1 MLRIKKLDIFV
12 LKSFLLLF
20 AGTFFICL
28 FIFMMQFLWRYVDE
42 LVGKGLEINVLAQFF
57 FYSGLT
63 LIPLSLP
70 LAILLA
76 ALMTFG
82 NFGERYELL
91 SMKAAGIPLLRI
103 IRPVVLF
110 CVFLGGMSF
119 FFQNIIG
126 PRAQKQL
133 WTLLVSMKQKS
144 PEVDIPEGVFYS
156 DIDGYNIYVKH
167 KDRKTG
173 LLKDILIYNFSDG
186 FENAHI
192 IWAAEGKLELTAD
205 KQHLFL
211 HLYNGEQFE
220 NLKSQSVISRNVPY
234 RRETFKEKH
243 TLIQFSSEFNM
254 VDGSFLD
261 RRSDIK
267 NMHEISVA
275 IDSLTTHA
283 DSVGRSMYSDIMS
296 TTYRGAVLTP
306 ADSVKIK
313 TENIAVINTDSIY
326 NSMTSQ
332 EKLKVLHTLIQFSSE
347 FNMVDGSFLDRRSDI
362 KNMHE
367 ISVAI
372 DSLTTHADSVGRSMY
387 SDIMSTTYRG
397 AVLTPADSVK
407 IKTENI
413 AVINTDSIYN
423 SMTSQEKLK
432 VLTTTEN
439 RVKSLSTDWDMK
451 SFLTKDTDNSIRSHR
466 SDWHKK
472 ITLSLAC
479 IIFFFIGAPL
489 GAIIRKGGLGMPV
502 VISVLIFVIYYI
514 IDSGATRVAKSG
526 EMNIVLGTWMS
537 TIVLAPLGAFFTY
550 KSNKD
555 SVVFNLDVY
564 AAFFRKLLGIRQS
577 RHMFKKEVIIH
588 TPEYAKDIEILDE
601 ISKDCQTYLE
611 THRLKGMPNY
621 IQIFTNNKHD
631 DAIAEISKK
640 MEALI
645 EELSN
650 TKDAVLLN
658 LMNNYPFLSV
668 KAHKSLFDNRWLNLL
683 FGIIVPAG
691 LLLYLNIWRY
701 RLRLEKDLRVII
713 KTNQSIIEQIEKQQL
728 YLQK

>member
-20 AGTFFICL
+20 SGTFFICL

-103 IRPVVLF
+103 MRPVVLF
-110 CVFLGGMSF
+110 CMFLGGMSF
-119 FFQNIIG
+119 FFQNEIG

-167 KDRKTG
+167 KDRETG
-173 LLKDILIYNFSDG
+173 MLKDVLIYNFSDG

-192 IWAAEGKLELTAD
+192 IWAEEGKLELTAD

-234 RRETFKEKH
+234 RRESFKEKH
-243 TLIQFSSEFNM
+243 TLIQFDSDFNM

-261 RRSDIK
+261 QRSDIK
-267 NMHEISVA
+267 NMREISQA
-275 IDSLTTHA
+275 IDSLEIHA
-283 DSVGRSMYSDIMS
+283 DSVGRAYFNDVINS
-296 TTYRGAVLTP
+296 TYKTPVLTK
-306 ADSVKIK
+306 ADSTKLEKLNV
-313 TENIAVINTDSIY
+313 AYLNTDSIF

-332 EKLKVLHTLIQFSSE
+332 EKSQTLS
-347 FNMVDGSFLDRRSDI
+347 
-362 KNMHE
+362 
-367 ISVAI
+367 
-372 DSLTTHADSVGRSMY
+372 
-387 SDIMSTTYRG
+387 
-397 AVLTPADSVK
+397 
-407 IKTENI
+407 KTENRI
-413 AVINTDSIYN
+413 S
-423 SMTSQEKLK
+423 
-432 VLTTTEN
+432 
-439 RVKSLSTDWDMK
+439 SLASDWEMK
-451 SFLTKDTDNSIRSHR
+451 SFMSKSTDGNIRSHR

-502 VISVLIFVIYYI
+502 VISVLIFVVYYI
-514 IDSGATRVAKSG
+514 IDSGATRIGKSG
-526 EMNIVLGTWMS
+526 EMNVALGTWMS
-537 TIVLAPLGAFFTY
+537 TLVLAPVGAFFTY

-555 SVVFNLDVY
+555 SVVFNIDTY
-564 AAFFRKLLGIRQS
+564 AAFFRKVFGIRLS
-577 RHMFKKEVIIH
+577 RHLFKKEVIIH
-588 TPEYAKDIEILDE
+588 TPEYRKDVEALE
-601 ISKDCQTYLE
+601 HISALCEDYMRM
-611 THRLKGMPNY
+611 HRLKGLPNY
-621 IQIFTNNKHD
+621 IKLFMNNKPD
-631 DAIAEISKK
+631 DAIADISRQ
-640 MEALI
+640 MEAMI

-650 TKDAVLLN
+650 SKDPILLN
-658 LMNNYPFLSV
+658 AMNNYPFLAV
-668 KAHKSLFDNRWLNLL
+668 KAHKSPFGNRWLNLAL
-683 FGIIVPAG
+683 GIVVPVG
-691 LLLYLNIWRY
+691 LLVYLNIWRF
-701 RLRLEKDLRVII
+701 RLRLEKDLKNIIRTNGQVIQQI
-713 KTNQSIIEQIEKQQL
+713 KDQHYYS
-728 YLQK
+728 

>member
-103 IRPVVLF
+103 IRSVVLF

-156 DIDGYNIYVKH
+156 DIDGYNIYVKQ

-173 LLKDILIYNFSDG
+173 MLKDVLIYNFSDG

-243 TLIQFSSEFNM
+243 TLIKFSSEFNM

-275 IDSLTTHA
+275 IDSLTVHA

-296 TTYRGAVLTP
+296 TTYRTPVLTP
-306 ADSVKIK
+306 ADSTKMKEERV
-313 TENIAVINTDSIY
+313 S
-326 NSMTSQ
+326 
-332 EKLKVLHTLIQFSSE
+332 
-347 FNMVDGSFLDRRSDI
+347 
-362 KNMHE
+362 
-367 ISVAI
+367 
-372 DSLTTHADSVGRSMY
+372 
-387 SDIMSTTYRG
+387 
-397 AVLTPADSVK
+397 
-407 IKTENI
+407 
-413 AVINTDSIYN
+413 VINTDSIYN

-432 VLTTTEN
+432 VLTTTGN
-439 RVKSLSTDWDMK
+439 RMSLLASDWDMK
-451 SFLTKDTDNSIRSHR
+451 SFLTKDTDNNIRSHR

-555 SVVFNLDVY
+555 SVVFNIDVY
-564 AAFFRKLLGIRQS
+564 AAFFRKLFGIRQS
-577 RHMFKKEVIIH
+577 RHLFKKEVIIH
-588 TPEYAKDIEILDE
+588 TPEYQEDIEILEE
-601 ISKDCQTYLE
+601 ISRDCTVYLE
-611 THRLKGMPNY
+611 NHRLKGMPNY
-621 IQIFTNNKHD
+621 VQIFTNNKHD
-631 DAIAEISKK
+631 DAIAEINKK
-640 MEALI
+640 MEAVI

-658 LMNNYPFLSV
+658 LLNNYPFLSV

-683 FGIIVPAG
+683 LGIVIPAG

-701 RLRLEKDLRVII
+701 RIRLDKDLRLII
-713 KTNQSIIEQIEKQQL
+713 KNNQSIIEQIRNQQL
-728 YLQK
+728 YLQ

>member
-20 AGTFFICL
+20 SGTFFICL

-103 IRPVVLF
+103 MRPVVLF
-110 CVFLGGMSF
+110 CLFLGGMSF
-119 FFQNIIG
+119 FFQNEIG

-167 KDRKTG
+167 KDRETG
-173 LLKDILIYNFSDG
+173 MLKDVLIYNFSDG

-192 IWAAEGKLELTAD
+192 IWAEEGKLELTAD

-234 RRETFKEKH
+234 RRESFKEKH
-243 TLIQFSSEFNM
+243 TLIQFDSDFNM

-261 RRSDIK
+261 QRSDIK
-267 NMHEISVA
+267 NMREISQA
-275 IDSLTTHA
+275 IDSLEIHA
-283 DSVGRSMYSDIMS
+283 DSVGRAYFNDVINS
-296 TTYRGAVLTP
+296 TYKTPVLTK
-306 ADSVKIK
+306 ADSTKLEKLNV
-313 TENIAVINTDSIY
+313 AYLNTDSIF

-332 EKLKVLHTLIQFSSE
+332 EKSQTLS
-347 FNMVDGSFLDRRSDI
+347 
-362 KNMHE
+362 
-367 ISVAI
+367 
-372 DSLTTHADSVGRSMY
+372 
-387 SDIMSTTYRG
+387 
-397 AVLTPADSVK
+397 
-407 IKTENI
+407 KTENRI
-413 AVINTDSIYN
+413 S
-423 SMTSQEKLK
+423 
-432 VLTTTEN
+432 
-439 RVKSLSTDWDMK
+439 SLASDWEMK
-451 SFLTKDTDNSIRSHR
+451 SFMSKSTDGNIRSHR

-502 VISVLIFVIYYI
+502 VISVLIFVVYYI
-514 IDSGATRVAKSG
+514 IDSGATRIGKSG
-526 EMNIVLGTWMS
+526 EMNVALGTWMS
-537 TIVLAPLGAFFTY
+537 TLVLAPVGAFFTY

-555 SVVFNLDVY
+555 SVVFNIDTY
-564 AAFFRKLLGIRQS
+564 AAFFRKVFGIRLS
-577 RHMFKKEVIIH
+577 RHLFKKEVIIH
-588 TPEYAKDIEILDE
+588 TPEYRKDVEALE
-601 ISKDCQTYLE
+601 HISALCEDYMRM
-611 THRLKGMPNY
+611 HRLKGLPNY
-621 IQIFTNNKHD
+621 IKLFMNNKPD
-631 DAIAEISKK
+631 DAIADISRQ
-640 MEALI
+640 MEAVI

-650 TKDAVLLN
+650 SKDPILLN
-658 LMNNYPFLSV
+658 AMNNYPFLAV
-668 KAHKSLFDNRWLNLL
+668 KAHKSPFGNRWLNLAL
-683 FGIIVPAG
+683 GIVVPVG
-691 LLLYLNIWRY
+691 LLVYLHIWRF
-701 RLRLEKDLRVII
+701 RLRLEKDLKNIIRTNGQVIQQI
-713 KTNQSIIEQIEKQQL
+713 KDQHYYS
-728 YLQK
+728 

>member
-20 AGTFFICL
+20 SGTFFICL

-42 LVGKGLEINVLAQFF
+42 LVGKGLEISVLAQFF

-103 IRPVVLF
+103 MRPVVLF
-110 CVFLGGMSF
+110 CVFLGAMSF
-119 FFQNIIG
+119 FFQNEIG

-173 LLKDILIYNFSDG
+173 MLKDVLIYNFSDG

-192 IWAAEGKLELTAD
+192 IWAEEGKLELTAD
-205 KQHLFL
+205 KQHLYL
-211 HLYNGEQFE
+211 HLYDGEQFE

-234 RRETFKEKH
+234 RRESFKEKH
-243 TLIQFSSEFNM
+243 TLIQFDSDFNM

-261 RRSDIK
+261 QRSDIK
-267 NMHEISVA
+267 NMHEISQA
-275 IDSLTTHA
+275 IDSLEMHA
-283 DSVGRSMYSDIMS
+283 DSVGRAYFKDVIH
-296 TTYRGAVLTP
+296 TTYQTAQLSK
-306 ADSVKIK
+306 ADSIK
-313 TENIAVINTDSIY
+313 LKELNVAYINTDSIY

-332 EKLKVLHTLIQFSSE
+332 EKSQTLS
-347 FNMVDGSFLDRRSDI
+347 
-362 KNMHE
+362 
-367 ISVAI
+367 
-372 DSLTTHADSVGRSMY
+372 
-387 SDIMSTTYRG
+387 
-397 AVLTPADSVK
+397 
-407 IKTENI
+407 KTENRM
-413 AVINTDSIYN
+413 A
-423 SMTSQEKLK
+423 
-432 VLTTTEN
+432 
-439 RVKSLSTDWDMK
+439 SLASDWDMK
-451 SFLTKDTDNSIRSHR
+451 SFMSKSTDGNIRSHR

-502 VISVLIFVIYYI
+502 VISVLIFVVYYI
-514 IDSGATRVAKSG
+514 IDSGATRIGKSG
-526 EMNIVLGTWMS
+526 EMNVALGTWMS
-537 TIVLAPLGAFFTY
+537 TLVLAPVGAFFTY

-555 SVVFNLDVY
+555 SVVFNIDTY
-564 AAFFRKLLGIRQS
+564 AAFFRKVFGIRLS
-577 RHMFKKEVIIH
+577 RHLFKKEVIIH
-588 TPEYAKDIEILDE
+588 TPEYRKDVEALE
-601 ISKDCQTYLE
+601 HISALCEDYMRM
-611 THRLKGMPNY
+611 HRLKGLPNY
-621 IQIFTNNKHD
+621 IKLFMNNKPD
-631 DAIAEISKK
+631 DAIADISRQ
-640 MEALI
+640 MEAVI

-650 TKDAVLLN
+650 SKDPILLN
-658 LMNNYPFLSV
+658 AMNNYPFLAV
-668 KAHKSLFDNRWLNLL
+668 KAHKSPFGNRWLNWAL
-683 FGIIVPAG
+683 GIVVPVG
-691 LLLYLNIWRY
+691 LLVYLHIWRF
-701 RLRLEKDLRVII
+701 RLRLEKDLKNIIRTNGQVIQQI
-713 KTNQSIIEQIEKQQL
+713 KDQHYYS
-728 YLQK
+728 

>member
-173 LLKDILIYNFSDG
+173 MLKDVLIYNFSDG

-243 TLIQFSSEFNM
+243 TLIKFSSEFNM

-275 IDSLTTHA
+275 IDSLTQHA
-283 DSVGRSMYSDIMS
+283 DSVGRSMYTDIMA
-296 TTYRGAVLTP
+296 TTYRNPALTP
-306 ADSVKIK
+306 ADSTKMKEEKV
-313 TENIAVINTDSIY
+313 SI
-326 NSMTSQ
+326 
-332 EKLKVLHTLIQFSSE
+332 
-347 FNMVDGSFLDRRSDI
+347 
-362 KNMHE
+362 
-367 ISVAI
+367 
-372 DSLTTHADSVGRSMY
+372 
-387 SDIMSTTYRG
+387 
-397 AVLTPADSVK
+397 
-407 IKTENI
+407 
-413 AVINTDSIYN
+413 INTDSIYN

-432 VLTTTEN
+432 VLTTTGN
-439 RVKSLSTDWDMK
+439 RMSSLASDWDMK
-451 SFLTKDTDNSIRSHR
+451 SFLTKDTDSNIRSHR

-555 SVVFNLDVY
+555 SVVFNIDVY
-564 AAFFRKLLGIRQS
+564 AAFFRKLFGIRQS
-577 RHMFKKEVIIH
+577 RHLFKKEVIIH
-588 TPEYAKDIEILDE
+588 TPEYQKNVEILEE
-601 ISKDCQTYLE
+601 ISRDCTVYLE
-611 THRLKGMPNY
+611 NHRLKGMPNY

-631 DAIAEISKK
+631 DAIAEINKK
-640 MEALI
+640 MEAVI

-658 LMNNYPFLSV
+658 LLNNYPFLSV

-683 FGIIVPAG
+683 FGIVIPAG

-701 RLRLEKDLRVII
+701 RIRLDKDLRLII
-713 KTNQSIIEQIEKQQL
+713 KNNQSIIEQIRNQQL
-728 YLQK
+728 YLQ